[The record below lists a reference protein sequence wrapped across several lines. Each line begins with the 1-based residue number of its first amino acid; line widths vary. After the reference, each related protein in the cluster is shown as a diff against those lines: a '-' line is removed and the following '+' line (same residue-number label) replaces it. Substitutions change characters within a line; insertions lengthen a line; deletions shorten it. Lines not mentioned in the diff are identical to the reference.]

1 MLIRRLINEDND
13 RLFSRSSEIENL
25 IDKTFPACLEVMK
38 LIEFKEKSNG
48 RDTRHWFDILT
59 SIVDDI
65 GSGNNL
71 RWPQLAFSC
80 TLDDD
85 DLYNF
90 IKNDYRKVR
99 NKFGNPEEVIDD
111 LRRELM
117 TTDNRKYSGWVSNI
131 DDFLDISNEQYLKYY
146 KYISL
151 CLSGDIGPDEW
162 DPWTLT
168 WDKSMMNMEISTDEC
183 QVDIRET
190 LEACI
195 KNITENIS
203 Y

>member
-71 RWPQLAFSC
+71 RWPQLAFAC

-111 LRRELM
+111 LRKELM

-131 DDFLDISNEQYLKYY
+131 DDFLDISNEQYLEYY

-151 CLSGDIGPDEW
+151 CLSGDMKPDEW

-195 KNITENIS
+195 ENITENIS